1 MDTLFD
7 MPEFRRLVNFALSA
21 AIIGV
26 FVFAQSLFFNSPIFA
41 DDMQVAHA
49 PVPALG
55 IDTEQLKEHFLNEY
69 SMETRAKNF
78 DEDIKKK
85 YPNSLISTVADGVK
99 HIKLTKYY
107 SGRPVRINVVEMDL
121 KLAGDFELKPALS
134 SSSNNLKSRR
144 TITTIAKN
152 TNSIVALNGTYF
164 KPQNG
169 VPLGTLMIDEKMYT
183 GPVYDRVALG
193 IFSDG
198 GKTRFD
204 LARVQLNA
212 SVEGSG
218 NVVKVNNINQPRML
232 STHVIVYTPE
242 WGKTSPYAPKYG
254 MGLRVEN
261 GVITKASANPIAI
274 PSNGY
279 VISGPK
285 SLLQPLL
292 KDKNI
297 KLDISTTP
305 DWKGVTHIISGGP
318 YLVKNGEVF
327 VDMTAQKLSSIGGR
341 NPRSAIGY
349 TEDNRLILVAVD
361 GREGRSIGMTL
372 MELANFM
379 KSAGC
384 AGAINLD
391 GGGST
396 VMYVNGKVVNKPQVY
411 GGIPISNAVVIS
423 KKIN

>member
-7 MPEFRRLVNFALSA
+7 MPEFRRLVDFALSA
-21 AIIGV
+21 AIVGV
-26 FVFAQSLFFNSPIFA
+26 FVLAQSLFFNSPILA

-55 IDTEQLKEHFLNEY
+55 IDTEKIKEHFLNEY
-69 SMETRAKNF
+69 SMETRAKIF

-107 SGRPVRINVVEMDL
+107 SGRPVRINVIEMDL

-134 SSSNNLKSRR
+134 STSNNLKSRR

-164 KPQNG
+164 KPQTG
-169 VPLGTLMIDEKMYT
+169 VPLGTLMIDEKIYT

-193 IFSDG
+193 VFSDG
-198 GKTRFD
+198 SKTHFD

-218 NVVKVNNINQPRML
+218 KVVKVDNLNQPRML

-254 MGLRVEN
+254 MGLRVED

-274 PSNGY
+274 PKNGY

-292 KDKNI
+292 KDKKI
-297 KLDISTTP
+297 KLDINTTP
-305 DWKGVTHIISGGP
+305 EWKDVTHIISGGP

-361 GREGRSIGMTL
+361 GREGSSIGMTL

-384 AGAINLD
+384 AGAMNLD

-396 VMYVNGKVVNKPQVY
+396 VMYVKGKVVNKPQVY